1 MNLLIDT
8 GILIWILDNSS
19 NLTINS
25 KQIIQAADK
34 RLISSISIAEIEIKK
49 SIGKLIIPDTYLQKI
64 FETGFEELQFD
75 FSDAYF
81 FGKLPFFHKDPFD
94 RMLISHAIVKGLTLL
109 TNDKIFKKYN
119 LPIILNE

>member
-1 MNLLIDT
+1 MDLLIDT
-8 GILIWILDNSS
+8 GILIWILADSS
-19 NLTINS
+19 HLTINS
-25 KQIIQAADK
+25 KQIVQTTDK
-34 RLISSISIAEIEIKK
+34 RFISSISIAEIEIKR
-49 SIGKLIIPDTYLQKI
+49 SIGKLTIPDTYLQKI
-64 FETGFEELQFD
+64 FESVFEELTFE

-81 FGKLPFFHKDPFD
+81 LGKLPFFHKDPFD

>member
-1 MNLLIDT
+1 MDLLIDT
-8 GILIWILDNSS
+8 GILIWILADSS
-19 NLTINS
+19 HLTINS
-25 KQIIQAADK
+25 KQIVQTTDK
-34 RLISSISIAEIEIKK
+34 RFISSISIAEIEIKR
-49 SIGKLIIPDTYLQKI
+49 SIGKLTIPDTYLQKI
-64 FETGFEELQFD
+64 FESGFEELPFE

-81 FGKLPFFHKDPFD
+81 LGKLPFFHKDPFD

>member
-8 GILIWILDNSS
+8 CILIWVLDNSS

-25 KQIIQAADK
+25 KQIIQTADK
-34 RLISSISIAEIEIKK
+34 RLISSISISEIEIKR
-49 SIGKLIIPDTYLQKI
+49 SIGKLTIPDSYLQKI
-64 FETGFEELQFD
+64 YESGFEELPFD
-75 FSDAYF
+75 FSDAYCL
-81 FGKLPFFHKDPFD
+81 GKLPFFHKDPFD

-119 LPIILNE
+119 LPIILN